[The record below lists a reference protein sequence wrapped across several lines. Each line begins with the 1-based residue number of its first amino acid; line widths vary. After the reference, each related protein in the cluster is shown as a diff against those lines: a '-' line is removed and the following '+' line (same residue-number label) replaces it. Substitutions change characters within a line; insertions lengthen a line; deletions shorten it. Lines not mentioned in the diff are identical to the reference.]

1 MNVISGYLHK
11 CRYLGDGWVYE
22 GKKKYLRKKHI
33 LLPYKLLLFRS
44 NIRLE
49 SKLWWGGMSALFSFF
64 LSFEKRF
71 FGGKRELLLLLL
83 LLLTP
88 SGHSGKQLCRL
99 LNIKSGGPRG
109 VNCKGC
115 GTASG
120 VAVADT
126 TPKRRAR
133 KVEVMVMDFMVSE

>member
-1 MNVISGYLHK
+1 M
-11 CRYLGDGWVYE
+11 
-22 GKKKYLRKKHI
+22 
-33 LLPYKLLLFRS
+33 
-44 NIRLE
+44 
-49 SKLWWGGMSALFSFF
+49 
-64 LSFEKRF
+64 
-71 FGGKRELLLLLL
+71 LLLL

-133 KVEVMVMDFMVSE
+133 KVEVMVTDFMVSE

>member
-1 MNVISGYLHK
+1 MYLGGYGGEKYLH
-11 CRYLGDGWVYE
+11 
-22 GKKKYLRKKHI
+22 KKHI
-33 LLPYKLLLFRS
+33 LLPYRLLLFRS

-49 SKLWWGGMSALFSFF
+49 SKLWGWCVSTVSFF
-64 LSFEKRF
+64 FTPERFSF
-71 FGGKRELLLLLL
+71 FGGKRELLLRLL

-109 VNCKGC
+109 VNCKAW

>member
-1 MNVISGYLHK
+1 M
-11 CRYLGDGWVYE
+11 YE
-22 GKKKYLRKKHI
+22 GKKYLRKKHI
-33 LLPYKLLLFRS
+33 VLPYKLLLFRS

-49 SKLWWGGMSALFSFF
+49 SRLWGKCVSTVSFF
-64 LSFEKRF
+64 LTLGRIF
-71 FGGKRELLLLLL
+71 FGGKKELLLLL

>member
-1 MNVISGYLHK
+1 ML
-11 CRYLGDGWVYE
+11 
-22 GKKKYLRKKHI
+22 
-33 LLPYKLLLFRS
+33 
-44 NIRLE
+44 
-49 SKLWWGGMSALFSFF
+49 ALFLFFILEISFF
-64 LSFEKRF
+64 FLF
-71 FGGKRELLLLLL
+71 FGGNRKLL

>member
-1 MNVISGYLHK
+1 M
-11 CRYLGDGWVYE
+11 
-22 GKKKYLRKKHI
+22 
-33 LLPYKLLLFRS
+33 
-44 NIRLE
+44 
-49 SKLWWGGMSALFSFF
+49 GGGVLALFLFFSFLKEF
-64 LSFEKRF
+64 F
-71 FGGKRELLLLLL
+71 FGGKKELLLLL